1 MGYPMSED
9 PWRTLVEAH
18 FRVYDSRTEPL
29 PGGAAASLYFVMFPS
44 GELESRYE
52 TVRKAVLAKDPDA
65 VVFLRSD
72 GGEDILVI
80 APRPALAPTKNTA
93 NIVLFVLTIMTTL
106 TAGILYWHGYKH
118 AGDEYTWS
126 LLWSTEHLG
135 NSLLYFVLPLIAIL
149 GIHESAHFIAARR
162 HGLRS
167 SLPFFI
173 PFPPIALPIGTL
185 GAFIR
190 LKDPLPDRKALFD
203 VGASGPLAGFAVAIP
218 VLLIGA
224 VLTDADAFEAPDLGR
239 PIATLDGIELEY
251 DAATPGSASIGVQT
265 AGPHLLELTS
275 AQGKW
280 PYQANLVATG
290 ENGTETLDTYDI
302 KVPSN
307 ATALLTVT
315 LPDGYTGARLV
326 LDWDDGLIHFGDS
339 LFVKGLHKI
348 GLGDGDYLTHP
359 TFFAGWVGL
368 LVTGINLLPVG
379 QLDGGHVSR
388 AVFGDKMRYP
398 AYAAIGVLF
407 FLGFQFNAW
416 ILMTIFILLMGLYH
430 PPPLNDR
437 VPLDAKRKLVAALV
451 LVVFL
456 VTFIPVPVIL

>member
-1 MGYPMSED
+1 MSED
-9 PWRTLVEAH
+9 PWRDLVDAH
-18 FRVYDSRTEPL
+18 FRVYDARTEPL
-29 PGGAAASLYFVMFPS
+29 PGGASANLYFVMFPN
-44 GELESRYE
+44 GELEPRYE
-52 TVRKAVLAKDPDA
+52 TVRKAVLERNPEA
-65 VVFLRSD
+65 VVFLRSE
-72 GGEDILVI
+72 GGEDILVV
-80 APRPALAPTKNTA
+80 APRPAMAPSKNTA
-93 NIVLFVLTIMTTL
+93 NVVLFLLTILTTL
-106 TAGILYWHGYKH
+106 TAGVLYWHGYKH
-118 AGDEYTWS
+118 AGADYTWS
-126 LLWSTEHLG
+126 LLWSPEHLG

-149 GIHESAHFIAARR
+149 GIHESAHFIAAKR
-162 HGLRS
+162 HGLRA

-218 VLLIGA
+218 VLFLGA
-224 VLTDADAFEAPDLGR
+224 ILTDADAFEAPDLGK
-239 PIATLDGIELEY
+239 PLAHLDGIELSY
-251 DAATPGSASIGVQT
+251 NSAIPGTAST
-265 AGPHLLELTS
+265 AVHGAGSHVLEVTS
-275 AQGKW
+275 AEGSW
-280 PYQANLVATG
+280 PYKAILVATG
-290 ENGTETLDTYDI
+290 ENGTETLDTFDI
-302 KVPSN
+302 DVKSN
-307 ATALLTVT
+307 GTALVSLT
-315 LPDGYTGARLV
+315 LPPGYTGATLT
-326 LDWDDGLIHFGDS
+326 LDWNDGLIHFGDS
-339 LFVKGLHKI
+339 LFIKGLQKI
-348 GLGDGDYLTHP
+348 GLADNSYLTHP

-437 VPLDAKRKLVAALV
+437 VPLDGKRMAVAVLV
-451 LVVFL
+451 LVVFV